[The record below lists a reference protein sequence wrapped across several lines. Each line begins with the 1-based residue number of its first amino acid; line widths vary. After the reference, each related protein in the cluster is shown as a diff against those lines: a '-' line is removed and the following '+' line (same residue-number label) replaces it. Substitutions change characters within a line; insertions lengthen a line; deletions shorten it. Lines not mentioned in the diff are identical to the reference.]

1 MLLLVKACMII
12 FMQNTQIIKY
22 FLALLLAIILV
33 PIYGCDGKKHD
44 ADNKN
49 APDNKLKVVIIRHGE
64 KPKDGDNL
72 SCQGQNRALQ
82 LAAVLHHKLNLPKY
96 IYVPALKSDDS
107 TKHSRMFQT
116 ISPFA
121 IKYNIAINS
130 KYGADENEKIAKNV
144 FKKSGTV
151 LMVWEHNAIQQLA
164 NTLGID
170 NPPQWDDADFDSIWV
185 ISYSDGKATLSMDK
199 EGLNPASTCSY

>member
-22 FLALLLAIILV
+22 FLALLLAIILA

-130 KYGADENEKIAKNV
+130 KYSADENEKIAKNV

>member
-1 MLLLVKACMII
+1 
-12 FMQNTQIIKY
+12 MQNIPIKHY
-22 FLALLLAIILV
+22 FIALLFALSLA

-49 APDNKLKVVIIRHGE
+49 APDNKNTPDNKLNVVIIRHGE

-82 LAAVLHHKLNLPKY
+82 LAAVLHAKLNIPDY

-121 IKYNIAINS
+121 IKYNVQINS
-130 KYGADENEKIAKNV
+130 KYSADENEKIAKSV
-144 FKKSGTV
+144 FKKTGTV
-151 LMVWEHNAIQQLA
+151 LMVWEHSAIQQLA
-164 NTLGID
+164 NTFGVD
-170 NPPQWDDADFDSIWV
+170 NPPEWDDADFDGMWV
-185 ISYSDGKATLSMDK
+185 ISYHDGKATLTMDS
-199 EGLNPASTCSY
+199 EGLNPSSTCNY

>member
-1 MLLLVKACMII
+1 
-12 FMQNTQIIKY
+12 MQNTQIKNC
-22 FLALLLAIILV
+22 FLALLLAVTLAPIL
-33 PIYGCDGKKHD
+33 GCDGKKHN

-49 APDNKLKVVIIRHGE
+49 TPDNNLKVVIIRHGE

-82 LAAVLHHKLNLPKY
+82 LAAVLHQKLNLPDTIPNT

-121 IKYNIAINS
+121 IKYNVQINS
-130 KYGADENEKIAKNV
+130 KYSADENEKIAKSV
-144 FKKSGTV
+144 FKKTGTV
-151 LMVWEHNAIQQLA
+151 LMVWEHSAIEPLA
-164 NTLGID
+164 NTLGVG
-170 NPPQWDDADFDSIWV
+170 NPPQWDDADFDGMWV
-185 ISYSDGKATLSMDK
+185 ISYHDGKAKLTMDK
-199 EGLNPASTCSY
+199 EGLNPSATCSY

>member
-1 MLLLVKACMII
+1 MQVKTGMIV
-12 FMQNTQIIKY
+12 FMKNIPIKHY
-22 FLALLLAIILV
+22 LITLLLALTLA
-33 PIYGCDGKKHD
+33 PIYGCDGKKQD

-49 APDNKLKVVIIRHGE
+49 TPDNKLNVVIIRHGE

-82 LAAVLHHKLNLPKY
+82 LAEVLHAKLNIPDY

-121 IKYNIAINS
+121 IKYNLQINS
-130 KYGADENEKIAKNV
+130 KYNTDENEKIAKSV
-144 FKKSGTV
+144 FKKTGTV
-151 LMVWEHNAIQQLA
+151 LMVWEHSAIQQLA
-164 NTLGID
+164 NTLGVD
-170 NPPQWDDADFDSIWV
+170 NPAEWDDADFDGMWV
-185 ISYSDGKATLSMDK
+185 ISYHDGKATLTMDR
-199 EGLNPASTCSY
+199 EGLNPSSTCNY